1 MVDLLLSGIVLNIV
15 DVVCVSANPS
25 VINTIIISI
34 TAYSSLGS
42 SSNTI
47 SRLILIEKVGN
58 IKGSIVGTT
67 VLKVNQSHS
76 TVVRHNLSS
85 V

>member
-42 SSNTI
+42 SSRI
-47 SRLILIEKVGN
+47 ILIEKVGN
-58 IKGSIVGTT
+58 IIGSIVGTT

-76 TVVRHNLSS
+76 TVVRHNLSG